1 MPYSFN
7 SIDDFQQKLVRQ
19 GKVLYF
25 DNQPICELHPQDE
38 YLVDQIKSV
47 KPSTALIIYL
57 HTLAHSLL
65 KYKEKRAQDFGE
77 FLLTFANELM
87 RARKQAMKVVKKH
100 LPLLE

>member
-7 SIDDFQQKLVRQ
+7 SIDDFQQKLVRHDRN
-19 GKVLYF
+19 LYF
-25 DNQPICELHPQDE
+25 DNQLICELHSQDE
-38 YLVDQIKSV
+38 YLVDQIKSI

-65 KYKEKRAQDFGE
+65 KYEEKQAQDFGE

-87 RARKQAMKVVKKH
+87 RARKQAVKVVKKH
-100 LPLLE
+100 LSLLE